1 MEKLN
6 KVAQITLLFWLIKII
21 ATTKSLRQF
30 KKL

>member
-6 KVAQITLLFWLIKII
+6 KVAQINPAFWLIKII